1 MEKYDVMIQGGGNAG
16 MAVVANPRRR
26 AFFALAMK
34 HAVTAS
40 LLAGMVPRLPDIFR
54 RYQEHVVTN
63 WGDAAN
69 RMRTSSALM
78 RARHQN
84 HARKTWPSQRDFDDR
99 LLQIDESAEMAADQ
113 PMTFEQAVQAAV
125 ELDAP
130 LNERLAV
137 IAAAVRRID
146 ENFADAVD
154 RLVERL
160 EKQGAGAAAP
170 TPGDVMPPFLL
181 PDDEGRLVGLADI
194 LLKGP
199 AVITFQRGHWC
210 PYCRLNAIGIVE
222 VQQEIGALG
231 GQIVAIMPERGKFAR
246 AMKSAVGAS
255 FPFLTDM
262 DNGYALSLNLAI
274 WIGAEMER
282 LMGVAYDLRSYQGN
296 SSWFLPIPATFIVGT
311 DGVIMD
317 RFVDPDYRRRMDID
331 DLIAAL
337 RRAR

>member
-1 MEKYDVMIQGGGNAG
+1 
-16 MAVVANPRRR
+16 
-26 AFFALAMK
+26 
-34 HAVTAS
+34 
-40 LLAGMVPRLPDIFR
+40 
-54 RYQEHVVTN
+54 
-63 WGDAAN
+63 
-69 RMRTSSALM
+69 
-78 RARHQN
+78 
-84 HARKTWPSQRDFDDR
+84 
-99 LLQIDESAEMAADQ
+99 MAADDQ

-146 ENFADAVD
+146 ANFADAVD

-170 TPGDVMPPFLL
+170 KPGDVMPPFLL

-194 LLKGP
+194 LLQGP
-199 AVITFQRGHWC
+199 AVVTFQRGHWC

-222 VQQEIGALG
+222 VQQEIVALG

-246 AMKSAVGAS
+246 AMKAAVGAS

-282 LMGVAYDLRSYQGN
+282 LMGVAYDLPSYQGN

-311 DGVIMD
+311 NGVITD

-331 DLIAAL
+331 DLITAL